1 MKTRSITREWTDSPV
16 IFCKRL
22 SPILFSQH
30 LCPVEIDIC
39 QRGSVSGYRLVP
51 VLPAQKSTSQL
62 AEWPRR
68 QYKSSGLGNMDCSA
82 TGALIDRGTESA
94 APELA
99 FQKACGGDQ
108 STRNSHR
115 PSGKKA

>member
-1 MKTRSITREWTDSPV
+1 MKTHGITREWTDPPV

-39 QRGSVSGYRLVP
+39 QRGSVTGYRIVP
-51 VLPAQKSTSQL
+51 VLPVQKSASQL

-68 QYKSSGLGNMDCSA
+68 QYKSSGLGNTDCSA
-82 TGALIDRGTESA
+82 TCALIDRGIESA

-99 FQKACGGDQ
+99 FQKAYGDDQ
-108 STRNSHR
+108 STRNSH
-115 PSGKKA
+115 